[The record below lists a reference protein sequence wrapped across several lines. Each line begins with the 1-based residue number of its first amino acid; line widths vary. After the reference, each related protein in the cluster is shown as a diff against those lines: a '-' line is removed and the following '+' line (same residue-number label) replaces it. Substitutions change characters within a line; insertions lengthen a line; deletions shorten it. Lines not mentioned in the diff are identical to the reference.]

1 MAAPDPAL
9 QTAAHSPKEAI
20 SFIATCLECPG
31 VSPSTTSTPSPDATR
46 SNDPFDSVAAI
57 AASMGLT
64 ARLCEEPLPH
74 AIRHARENTPL
85 LFLAPKTGN
94 WIVATASSALRT
106 RIVEHFHEPEPRSV
120 TRAHLALT
128 LGLQSPN
135 DSIRFVLFEPI
146 LPAAN
151 LAPHPDDH
159 HHPSPQR
166 RFLSLLAL
174 EKDSVGMLLVFSLFS
189 GLLYLAAPLA
199 IDAVVSNL
207 AFGTEQKPYLQAL
220 VALSLALFAFLL
232 VQAVVRGFQHYV
244 AEIIQ
249 RRIFVRTA
257 TDLAHRLPR
266 LNSAALDEIHAPEMV
281 NRFMEVVT
289 AQKTTALLLL
299 DGINLVFSC
308 ATGLV
313 LLALYH
319 PVLLA
324 FAAILFT
331 LLTIVLLA
339 LGRGAIPTSIRESLF
354 KYQLVHWF
362 EQIAANPVLFK
373 SRGGLALASSKA
385 STLIHSY
392 LESRSSHFRI
402 LMRQIAG
409 LLSLQVISSAALLGV
424 GGWLVIS
431 QQLTLGQLVASEIIM
446 TSIVT
451 SLGKLGKKLEA
462 WYDVM
467 AAMDKLGHMFD
478 LPVESTSGETPT
490 FHTPP
495 SIETHGLVVTSPA
508 GKPVTMPDIVLQP
521 GQKASLT
528 ANEGE
533 PASLLADV
541 LFGLRPQSSGSARI
555 NGLDI
560 RDWNLANLRAH
571 TLLLRPLEIVEG
583 SIADNL
589 RLGNEEIGPDEML
602 RALLLSGLT
611 ADGSLRLSSPLKL
624 GGYPLTP
631 LQRARLLTA
640 RALVQKPHLL
650 LLDRVFDGLHQNDA
664 RFLLSL
670 LLEAEHP
677 WTIISSAQSD
687 LPHPGWTLHLNI
699 NA

>member
-1 MAAPDPAL
+1 MAAPEKPSAE
-9 QTAAHSPKEAI
+9 AYPSPQEAI
-20 SFIATCLECPG
+20 EFIAACHERHATL
-31 VSPSTTSTPSPDATR
+31 PSELPRTPNP
-46 SNDPFDSVAAI
+46 NNQDPFDTVHIYASAAG
-57 AASMGLT
+57 MT
-64 ARLCEEPLPH
+64 ARIGEAELAAALRNASTSGPV
-74 AIRHARENTPL
+74 L
-85 LFLAPKTGN
+85 LFSETHRH
-94 WIVATASSALRT
+94 WVVVTASGPLRT
-106 RIVEHFHEPEPRSV
+106 RVVDHFKDPVPRSL
-120 TRAHLALT
+120 TRKQLTELLGMNGPSRIVRFAL
-128 LGLQSPN
+128 L
-135 DSIRFVLFEPI
+135 EPT
-146 LPAAN
+146 LPAAD
-151 LAPHPDDH
+151 LAAHAEHH

-166 RFLSLLAL
+166 RFLSLLAM

-232 VQAVVRGFQHYV
+232 VQAIVRGFQHYI

-249 RRIFVRTA
+249 RRIFVRAA
-257 TDLAHRLPR
+257 TDLSHRLPR

-299 DGINLVFSC
+299 DGINLLFSC

-319 PVLLA
+319 PILLA
-324 FAAILFT
+324 FAAVLFS
-331 LLTIVLLA
+331 LLIVVILA
-339 LGRGAIPTSIRESLF
+339 LGRGAVPTSIRESLF

-373 SRGGLALASSKA
+373 SSGGLSLASTRA
-385 STLIHSY
+385 ANIIHAY
-392 LESRSSHFRI
+392 LDSRSSHFRI
-402 LMRQIAG
+402 LMRQISG
-409 LLSLQVISSAALLGV
+409 LLALQVVSSAALLGV

-478 LPVESTSGETPT
+478 LPVESTVGETPS
-490 FHTPP
+490 FDTPP
-495 SIETHGLVVTSPA
+495 SIETRSLVVISPA
-508 GKPVTMPDIVLQP
+508 GKAVRMPDIFLQP

-541 LFGLRPQSSGSARI
+541 LFGLRPQSEGSARI

-560 RDWNLANLRAH
+560 RDWSLASLRAH
-571 TLLLRPLEIVEG
+571 TLLLRPLEVVEG
-583 SIADNL
+583 SVADNL
-589 RLGNEEIGPDEML
+589 RLGNDEIGPDEML
-602 RALLLSGLT
+602 RALELTGLT
-611 ADGSLRLSSPLKL
+611 IDGSIRLSTPLKL

-650 LLDRVFDGLHQNDA
+650 LLDRVFDGLHPKDA
-664 RFLLSL
+664 HFLLSI
-670 LLEAEHP
+670 LLEAPDP
-677 WTIISSAQSD
+677 WTVISSAQSD
-687 LPHPGWTLHLNI
+687 LPHPGWNIHLNI

>member
-1 MAAPDPAL
+1 
-9 QTAAHSPKEAI
+9 
-20 SFIATCLECPG
+20 
-31 VSPSTTSTPSPDATR
+31 
-46 SNDPFDSVAAI
+46 
-57 AASMGLT
+57 
-64 ARLCEEPLPH
+64 
-74 AIRHARENTPL
+74 
-85 LFLAPKTGN
+85 
-94 WIVATASSALRT
+94 
-106 RIVEHFHEPEPRSV
+106 
-120 TRAHLALT
+120 
-128 LGLQSPN
+128 
-135 DSIRFVLFEPI
+135 
-146 LPAAN
+146 
-151 LAPHPDDH
+151 
-159 HHPSPQR
+159 
-166 RFLSLLAL
+166 
-174 EKDSVGMLLVFSLFS
+174 
-189 GLLYLAAPLA
+189 
-199 IDAVVSNL
+199 
-207 AFGTEQKPYLQAL
+207 
-220 VALSLALFAFLL
+220 
-232 VQAVVRGFQHYV
+232 
-244 AEIIQ
+244 
-249 RRIFVRTA
+249 
-257 TDLAHRLPR
+257 
-266 LNSAALDEIHAPEMV
+266 
-281 NRFMEVVT
+281 
-289 AQKTTALLLL
+289 
-299 DGINLVFSC
+299 
-308 ATGLV
+308 
-313 LLALYH
+313 
-319 PVLLA
+319 
-324 FAAILFT
+324 
-331 LLTIVLLA
+331 
-339 LGRGAIPTSIRESLF
+339 
-354 KYQLVHWF
+354 
-362 EQIAANPVLFK
+362 
-373 SRGGLALASSKA
+373 
-385 STLIHSY
+385 
-392 LESRSSHFRI
+392 
-402 LMRQIAG
+402 
-409 LLSLQVISSAALLGV
+409 
-424 GGWLVIS
+424 
-431 QQLTLGQLVASEIIM
+431 M

-508 GKPVTMPDIVLQP
+508 GKPVTMPDIILQP

-602 RALLLSGLT
+602 RALHLSGLT

>member
-1 MAAPDPAL
+1 
-9 QTAAHSPKEAI
+9 
-20 SFIATCLECPG
+20 
-31 VSPSTTSTPSPDATR
+31 
-46 SNDPFDSVAAI
+46 
-57 AASMGLT
+57 
-64 ARLCEEPLPH
+64 
-74 AIRHARENTPL
+74 
-85 LFLAPKTGN
+85 
-94 WIVATASSALRT
+94 
-106 RIVEHFHEPEPRSV
+106 
-120 TRAHLALT
+120 
-128 LGLQSPN
+128 
-135 DSIRFVLFEPI
+135 
-146 LPAAN
+146 
-151 LAPHPDDH
+151 
-159 HHPSPQR
+159 
-166 RFLSLLAL
+166 
-174 EKDSVGMLLVFSLFS
+174 MLLVFSLFS

-409 LLSLQVISSAALLGV
+409 LLSLQVLSSAALLGV

-490 FHTPP
+490 VHTPP